1 MRLEDYLD
9 FTTPDAIRIQGHRV
23 GLEHVLS
30 YYLEG
35 YPVEDIVDEFPG
47 MSLEKIYAV
56 ITYYLANRA
65 AVDAYLVRVRE
76 RKEQDYQA
84 WAQMPSSTVQ
94 RLHAL
99 QMQQAL
105 QQTA

>member
-9 FTTPDAIRIQGHRV
+9 FTTLDAIRIKGHRV
-23 GLEHVLS
+23 GIEHVLN

-35 YPVEDIVDEFPG
+35 YPVEDIADEFPG

-65 AVDAYLVRVRE
+65 SVDAYLVRVRE
-76 RKEQDYQA
+76 GKEADFRE
-84 WAQMPSSTVQ
+84 WANMPSPAVQ
-94 RLHAL
+94 RLREL
-99 QMQQAL
+99 RKQQMVEMA
-105 QQTA
+105 A